1 MKHYSK
7 LKETRI
13 SSQTLYKGVLGVKL
27 DTVKLINGH
36 TSTRLYLDHRGA
48 SGVLPV
54 ADGYVYLVQQYR
66 YPVGR
71 VTWEI
76 PAGKREKG
84 QTFLTCA
91 RAELKQE
98 TGMRA
103 KSLKHVLMFNPSNAF
118 SNEELHL
125 FVATGLTRG
134 KDSPD
139 EDEFINLKK
148 FPFEKAYKMVETGEI
163 ADAKTIIMLQWW
175 KLHTKNYNKGRVRAK
190 S

>member
-7 LKETRI
+7 LKEKRI
-13 SSQTLYKGVLGVKL
+13 STRTIFKGILGVKL
-27 DTVKLINGH
+27 DTVKLVNGH
-36 TSTRLYLDHRGA
+36 TATRLYFDHRGA
-48 SGVLPV
+48 SGILPIE
-54 ADGYVYLVQQYR
+54 DGHVYLVEQYR
-66 YPVGR
+66 YPVGK
-71 VTWEI
+71 TTLEI

-103 KSLKHVLMFNPSNAF
+103 KSLKHVMMFNPSSAF

-134 KDSPD
+134 KDCPD

-148 FPFEKAYKMVETGEI
+148 IPLTQAYHMLEEGKI
-163 ADAKTIIMLQWW
+163 HDAKTIIMLQWYQ
-175 KLHTKNYNKGRVRAK
+175 LHGSK
-190 S
+190 

>member
-1 MKHYSK
+1 MSMKHYSK
-7 LKETRI
+7 LKETCI
-13 SSQTLYKGVLGVKL
+13 SSRTVFKGVLGVKL
-27 DTVKLINGH
+27 DTVRLVNGH
-36 TSTRLYLDHRGA
+36 TATRLYLDHRGA

-54 ADGYVYLVQQYR
+54 EGEYVYLVQQYR
-66 YPVGR
+66 YPVGK
-71 VTWEI
+71 VTLEI
-76 PAGKREKG
+76 PAGKREVG

-103 KSLKHVLMFNPSNAF
+103 KSLKHVMMFNPTNAF
-118 SNEELHL
+118 SNEQLHL

-148 FPFEKAYKMVETGEI
+148 IPFTHAYKMVEKGEI
-163 ADAKTIIMLQWW
+163 CDAKTIIMLQWW
-175 KLHTKNYNKGRVRAK
+175 KLHHNK
-190 S
+190 

>member
-13 SSQTLYKGVLGVKL
+13 ASRTIFKGVVGVKF

-36 TSTRLYLDHRGA
+36 TATRLYLDHKGA
-48 SGVLPV
+48 SAVLPV
-54 ADGYVYLVQQYR
+54 DGENIYLVQQYR
-66 YPVGR
+66 YPVGK

-84 QTFLTCA
+84 QTFAQCA

-98 TGMRA
+98 TGMQA
-103 KSLKHVLMFNPSNAF
+103 KSLKHVLMFHPTNAF
-118 SNEELHL
+118 SSEELHL
-125 FVATGLTRG
+125 YVATGLTRG
-134 KDSPD
+134 KDCPD

-148 FPFEKAYKMVETGEI
+148 IPFTRAYEMVEKGEI
-163 ADAKTIIMLQWW
+163 CDAKTIIMLQWW
-175 KLHTKNYNKGRVRAK
+175 QLHASKAA
-190 S
+190 